1 MLWINRIIALSE
13 LDRGAEAL
21 PDIARVCAIPADAS
35 GRGTL
40 TPHFETMAI
49 AALRAGDLA
58 LGRELVQRA
67 LAVEREPIREEQL
80 ELAVASA
87 LLARAEGDLARRL
100 IQDMNGA
107 PGLRDARLVRRP
119 ASGGEK
125 GLVEVAGSLMVTVL
139 DAVGANAV
147 VEAVRALRPK
157 PGSRKV
163 RVTLKD
169 GEQTREFFLD
179 GDGLSERQFVK
190 SVDAALAVFARR
202 EG

>member
-1 MLWINRIIALSE
+1 MVEVELSI
-13 LDRGAEAL
+13 AEA
-21 PDIARVCAIPADAS
+21 AGAD
-35 GRGTL
+35 
-40 TPHFETMAI
+40 
-49 AALRAGDLA
+49 
-58 LGRELVQRA
+58 
-67 LAVEREPIREEQL
+67 
-80 ELAVASA
+80 
-87 LLARAEGDLARRL
+87 GDLARRL
-100 IQDMNGA
+100 IADLSGS

-125 GLVEVAGSLMVTVL
+125 GLVEVAGSLAVTVL

-147 VEAVRALRPK
+147 VEAVKALRPK

-163 RVTLKD
+163 KVTLKE
-169 GEQTREFFLD
+169 GESTREFFLD